1 MDRQVAIIQC
11 IDAEITL
18 KVSSDLAQF
27 AGMIS
32 KAQRSLVTDRRNWA
46 FDLATMV
53 VFLCNESKM
62 MVVTY
67 SPMVTV

>member
-1 MDRQVAIIQC
+1 MDRQVAIIQY

-27 AGMIS
+27 AGMTS
-32 KAQRSLVTDRRNWA
+32 KAQRWLVTARRNRA
-46 FDLATMV
+46 FDHATIV

-62 MVVTY
+62 MDVLN
-67 SPMVTV
+67 SPMVRL